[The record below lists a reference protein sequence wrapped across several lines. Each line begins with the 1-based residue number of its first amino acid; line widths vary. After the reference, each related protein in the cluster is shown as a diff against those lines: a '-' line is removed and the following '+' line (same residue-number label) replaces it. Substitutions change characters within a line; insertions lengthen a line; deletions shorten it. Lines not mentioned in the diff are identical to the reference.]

1 MSNTTTTTNVAAKD
15 LKKAQKAETLY
26 KVFIYVVLALLA
38 ISIIV
43 PLVWVFLA
51 SLKTQA
57 EFSGNPWALPTEFVT
72 KGFWFTNFKQAWV
85 EAKMGS
91 AILNSVIVTALGLLL
106 LLVVALPAAYAL
118 SRMEFHGRKI
128 LNVCFTAGLF
138 INMSYIAIPIFL
150 ELDAFNGWFEG
161 LTKIS
166 GFFTNN
172 LVMTAVIYASTALP
186 FTIYLLSEI
195 GRAHV

>member
-57 EFSGNPWALPTEFVT
+57 EFSGNPWALPTEFIT

-85 EAKMGS
+85 E
-91 AILNSVIVTALGLLL
+91 
-106 LLVVALPAAYAL
+106 
-118 SRMEFHGRKI
+118 
-128 LNVCFTAGLF
+128 
-138 INMSYIAIPIFL
+138 
-150 ELDAFNGWFEG
+150 
-161 LTKIS
+161 
-166 GFFTNN
+166 
-172 LVMTAVIYASTALP
+172 
-186 FTIYLLSEI
+186 EI